1 MKMAAVV
8 SVVPTDMEP
17 SNKTLINNIHAQG
30 TLLKIPV
37 VAETAPDLG
46 NQEPSDLSQTIIPV
60 VCEEKTNFEKQ
71 EINSNRVT
79 MEDLESMEKEKH
91 PLAMAG
97 QAQVP
102 HAAAAYQA
110 QFLPPTSLEA
120 YQQQPI
126 SQGQPTIYTH
136 AAMAGTIPQPQGPE
150 AGAVF
155 GSAPQEVPV
164 TYTQAAGEQLISTQP
179 SGAEPPG
186 SNQSGIL
193 SPSAGDSPT
202 VSTQTTTGSDGQ
214 PLSTVTT
221 VARLGETPKRLHVS
235 NIPFKFRDPDLRQLF
250 GPFGPILDVE
260 IIFNERGSKGFGF
273 VTFQNSSDADR
284 AREKLNGTIVEGRK
298 IEVNNATAR
307 VMTKK
312 NTAVPP
318 NGALRVQPALGRGRT
333 VRGPFATHR
342 IALPTPVPGFPTTA
356 AIYPD
361 AAALASASLYPA
373 AAAERFQTDL
383 LLQTAAASAASY
395 GNYISRYPAAYAI
408 PYARDYAAD
417 PYHAAAIGP
426 AAAAYGVRYPS
437 IARASLYRGAYAR
450 YTPY

>member
-1 MKMAAVV
+1 MEGLFSAGPKELFDFKMMSNLNMK
-8 SVVPTDMEP
+8 E
-17 SNKTLINNIHAQG
+17 
-30 TLLKIPV
+30 LKIPGMASLAAKSKSV
-37 VAETAPDLG
+37 NPLG
-46 NQEPSDLSQTIIPV
+46 LAMISPL
-60 VCEEKTNFEKQ
+60 TNVQNIQNPLLQMLALKNEV
-71 EINSNRVT
+71 S
-79 MEDLESMEKEKH
+79 KH
-91 PLAMAG
+91 PIAMAG

-102 HAAAAYQA
+102 HAAAAYQT

-126 SQGQPTIYTH
+126 SQGQTTIYTH
-136 AAMAGTIPQPQGPE
+136 AAMAGTIPQPQGAE

-186 SNQSGIL
+186 SVPSGVL

-312 NTAVPP
+312 STAVPP
-318 NGALRVQPALGRGRT
+318 NGALRVQPALGRGRP
-333 VRGPFATHR
+333 VRGAFPTHR
-342 IALPTPVPGFPTTA
+342 IALPAAVPGFPATA
-356 AIYPD
+356 AIYPPD
-361 AAALASASLYPA
+361 AAALAASASLYPA

-408 PYARDYAAD
+408 PYTRDYTAD

-426 AAAAYGVRYPS
+426 AAAAYG
-437 IARASLYRGAYAR
+437 ASLYRGAYAR

>member
-1 MKMAAVV
+1 MASLAAKNKGVNPLGLAMISPLTSVQNIQNPLLQMLALKNEV
-8 SVVPTDMEP
+8 S
-17 SNKTLINNIHAQG
+17 
-30 TLLKIPV
+30 
-37 VAETAPDLG
+37 
-46 NQEPSDLSQTIIPV
+46 
-60 VCEEKTNFEKQ
+60 
-71 EINSNRVT
+71 
-79 MEDLESMEKEKH
+79 KH

-426 AAAAYGVRYPS
+426 AAAAYG
-437 IARASLYRGAYAR
+437 ASLYRGAYAR